1 MDPNLLVISL
11 SAFVAVF
18 VLLALL
24 AAAMR
29 LLMAVFPEVVEGTDP
44 VLIAAVTAA
53 ATFAFPGMK
62 VTKVEEIQ

>member
-1 MDPNLLVISL
+1 MDPNLLQISV

-24 AAAMR
+24 AVAMR
-29 LLMAVFPEVVEGTDP
+29 VLMAVFPEAVEDTDP

-62 VTKVEEIQ
+62 VTKVEEIK